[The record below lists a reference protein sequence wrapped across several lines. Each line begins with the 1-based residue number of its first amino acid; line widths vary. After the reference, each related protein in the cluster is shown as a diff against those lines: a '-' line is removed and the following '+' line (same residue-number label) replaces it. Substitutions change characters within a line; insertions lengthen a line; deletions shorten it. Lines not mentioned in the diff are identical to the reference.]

1 MVTNKSLIINTC
13 LPAGMVSQIY
23 RHHSFGYE
31 PQNLHHLDNQAFILT
46 FCEHS

>member
-1 MVTNKSLIINTC
+1 MVTNKSLIINI
-13 LPAGMVSQIY
+13 SQIF

-31 PQNLHHLDNQAFILT
+31 PQNLNHLDNQAFILT